1 MSPQLYG
8 EISEISIAGHENDDI
23 GLHLDGKLD
32 RVDRHHHVYVRLVMS
47 FFGGRSILGHDHETV
62 GAQPMDELVFLVSL
76 LLPGGNG
83 RRQSRINHH
92 LDQITS
98 AIWACEKIPEL

>member
-1 MSPQLYG
+1 MSAQLYG

-62 GAQPMDELVFLVSL
+62 GAQPMHELVLLVPL
-76 LLPGGNG
+76 LLPDRDGGPQPG
-83 RRQSRINHH
+83 RNHH
-92 LDQITS
+92 LDWLTS
-98 AIWACEKIPEL
+98 AL